1 MLWPTNCL
9 TTYNYFRTLQNN
21 YFFLRIRLRKKC
33 DSQCVTIYKTVRTK
47 DYYTSLVNVTSENYN
62 ARLIFS
68 SCYCSNDINWWFKFK
83 IQATSKTE
91 RMTSSFSGLFLWN
104 LEGKSTGNK
113 IVENGY
119 LQEYKVRQFF
129 CAIRKF
135 SNAYSSFHRFVT
147 EHLRNVPLNLLSNY
161 FLL

>member
-1 MLWPTNCL
+1 MW
-9 TTYNYFRTLQNN
+9 
-21 YFFLRIRLRKKC
+21 
-33 DSQCVTIYKTVRTK
+33 QCVTIYKTVRTK

-62 ARLIFS
+62 ARLFFS
-68 SCYCSNDINWWFKFK
+68 LCYCSNDINRWFKFK

-129 CAIRKF
+129 CATRKF
-135 SNAYSSFHRFVT
+135 PNAYSSFHKFGT
-147 EHLRNVPLNLLSNY
+147 ETYEKCHLMYYRTTFYYKKASTKIRRETWQLTA
-161 FLL
+161 